1 MKKRLY
7 VCLIML
13 TVVSFL
19 FTMTVSAVEPR
30 YSYTNYASS
39 SLSISDNEATCISSI
54 SAKSTATK
62 ITATQYLEKKNGT
75 TWSTVSGGTWSDSAN
90 GISLNMFNSK
100 SNLSSGTYRLRTVIK
115 VYSGTSYESF
125 EKISSEV
132 TNWIWKDGL
141 YEIQKDF

>member
-39 SLSISDNEATCISSI
+39 SLSISDNEATCISSV

-132 TNWIWKDGL
+132 TN
-141 YEIQKDF
+141 

>member
-1 MKKRLY
+1 MVILPLNNLEGGFLMKKRLY

-39 SLSISDNEATCISSI
+39 SLSISDNEATCISSV

-115 VYSGTSYESF
+115 VYSGTNYESF

-132 TNWIWKDGL
+132 TN
-141 YEIQKDF
+141 

>member
-30 YSYTNYASS
+30 YSYTDYASS

-132 TNWIWKDGL
+132 TN
-141 YEIQKDF
+141 

>member
-39 SLSISDNEATCISSI
+39 SLSISDNEATCISSV

-115 VYSGTSYESF
+115 VYSGTNYESF

-132 TNWIWKDGL
+132 TN
-141 YEIQKDF
+141 

>member
-132 TNWIWKDGL
+132 TN
-141 YEIQKDF
+141 